1 MQRTSEE
8 NWHLTAAYE
17 PAQCNHLARLL
28 SHNKASA
35 VQVAAAKQADHH
47 NQIGWVHVTKLHK
60 CMQTDSKWCRCESNR
75 RNLAIG
81 ILHVDICLCHQRN
94 KTHQCHLLMRLQIAT
109 ALTWMSPEM
118 IPISPMTGK
127 CLLKH
132 LFIVVSILTVVTLCN
147 YCQHSHVRGIC
158 SCFVFLSFSDSCSAP
173 YWWCMHAMVLCSFL
187 AKLYEL
193 CSSTDSGR
201 YAGWRT

>member
-94 KTHQCHLLMRLQIAT
+94 KTHQCHLLMFAYEASDCNGPDLD
-109 ALTWMSPEM
+109 
-118 IPISPMTGK
+118 
-127 CLLKH
+127 
-132 LFIVVSILTVVTLCN
+132 VT
-147 YCQHSHVRGIC
+147 RDDPD
-158 SCFVFLSFSDSCSAP
+158 FSDDREVFVKAP
-173 YWWCMHAMVLCSFL
+173 VHCCVNFNGCYFMQLLPTFPCTRHL
-187 AKLYEL
+187 
-193 CSSTDSGR
+193 
-201 YAGWRT
+201 